1 MPQHPLTSQVGAI
14 RATLQAIEAQ
24 LDKGRIPLPALEDFK
39 RAVDDVRLRVWSIM
53 ASASTDDSAP
63 LERFRIRR
71 AVDIITALATDAA
84 AGNIQ
89 LDHREWADLKSAI
102 QRLETERSSRS

>member
-1 MPQHPLTSQVGAI
+1 MAHSLTTQVGAI

-24 LDKGRIPLPALEDFK
+24 LDKGRIPRPALEDFK

-71 AVDIITALATDAA
+71 AVDIIAGLADDAV
-84 AGNIQ
+84 AGSIQ
-89 LDHREWADLKSAI
+89 LDHREWADLRSAI
-102 QRLETERSSRS
+102 QRLENEHSNRS

>member
-1 MPQHPLTSQVGAI
+1 MGTI

-24 LDKGRIPLPALEDFK
+24 LDKGRIPRAALEDFK

-53 ASASTDDSAP
+53 ASASTDDPAP

-71 AVDIITALATDAA
+71 AVDIVSGLADDAA
-84 AGNIQ
+84 SGAVQ
-89 LDHREWADLKSAI
+89 MTHREWADLWAAI
-102 QRLETERSSRS
+102 QRLRRGQAESS

>member
-1 MPQHPLTSQVGAI
+1 MTEHSLSSQVGTI
-14 RATLQAIEAQ
+14 RATLQAIEGQ
-24 LDKGRIPLPALEDFK
+24 LDKGRIPRAALEDFK

-71 AVDIITALATDAA
+71 AVDIISGLAEDAA
-84 AGNIQ
+84 SGAVQ
-89 LDHREWADLKSAI
+89 MSHREWADLWAAI
-102 QRLETERSSRS
+102 QELQSRQTEPS